1 VGFPV
6 AIARMKKKTTA
17 EMVWPYFL
25 KLLKE
30 RPMYGYEL
38 RQETK
43 KRFGWKP
50 PTVTSYVVLY
60 RLQRKGYVA
69 KEWREQR
76 GKPARKYYRI
86 TKKGE
91 KLLEE
96 GKKYLKE
103 LSAKFS

>member
-1 VGFPV
+1 M
-6 AIARMKKKTTA
+6 ARMKKKTTT
-17 EMVWPYFL
+17 EMLWPYFL

-38 RQETK
+38 RQEVI

-50 PTVTSYVVLY
+50 ATVTSYIVLY
-60 RLQRKGYVA
+60 RLQRGGYVTM
-69 KEWREQR
+69 EWREQR
-76 GKPARKYYRI
+76 GKPARKYYKI

-96 GKKYLKE
+96 GIRYLKE
-103 LSAKFS
+103 LSSKFSGK

>member
-1 VGFPV
+1 
-6 AIARMKKKTTA
+6 MKKKTTA

-38 RQETK
+38 RQEVI

-50 PTVTSYVVLY
+50 ATVTSYLVLY
-60 RLQRKGYVA
+60 RLQRGGYVTR
-69 KEWREQR
+69 EWREQR
-76 GKPARKYYRI
+76 GKPARKYYKI

-91 KLLEE
+91 DLLEE
-96 GKKYLKE
+96 GIKYLKE
-103 LSAKFS
+103 FTSKLFGK